1 MPIIEIFNIDVDE
14 LLSVLWAKSLS
25 ILSFNKD
32 STEPNNP
39 SVMLLAADLLI
50 SPETSHAFIP
60 VLTSSILISS
70 S

>member
-1 MPIIEIFNIDVDE
+1 MPIIEIFTIDVDE

-39 SVMLLAADLLI
+39 SVMLLASD
-50 SPETSHAFIP
+50 F
-60 VLTSSILISS
+60 
-70 S
+70 